1 METSGGKITVHIAD
15 DHQIIIDGLTA
26 ILEFEKDIKIV
37 GYSVNGS
44 EVLDWFQENSA
55 DVLLLDINMPII
67 SGIDVLKSI
76 KTCKQTPQI
85 IVLSSY
91 DSIKLVKEV
100 LKLGVKSFIPKKS
113 AGEHIVKAIHS
124 VISGNQYF
132 TDDVKEKMMNSIMSK
147 PIIDDEKNREGV
159 FLTSLTKREREILKL
174 IAQEYTTKK
183 IAEALFISPS
193 TVETHRKNLIQKLK
207 VKNNVGLAL
216 YAVKNKII

>member
-1 METSGGKITVHIAD
+1 MKTPGEKIRVHIAD
-15 DHQIIIDGLTA
+15 DHQIIIDGLAA
-26 ILEFEKDIKIV
+26 ILEFEKDIEIV

-44 EVLDWFQENSA
+44 QVLDWFKEKSA
-55 DVLLLDINMPII
+55 DVLLLDINMPIV
-67 SGIDVLKSI
+67 SGVDVLKSI
-76 KTCKQTPQI
+76 KAFKYIPQI

-113 AGEHIVKAIHS
+113 AGEHIVKAIRS
-124 VISGNQYF
+124 VVIGNQYF

-147 PIIDDEKNREGV
+147 PIIEDEKNSEGV
-159 FLTSLTKREREILKL
+159 FLTSLTKREQETLKL
-174 IAQEYTTKK
+174 IAQEYSTKK

-193 TVETHRKNLIQKLK
+193 TVETHRKNLIKKLK
-207 VKNNVGLAL
+207 VKNNIGLAL